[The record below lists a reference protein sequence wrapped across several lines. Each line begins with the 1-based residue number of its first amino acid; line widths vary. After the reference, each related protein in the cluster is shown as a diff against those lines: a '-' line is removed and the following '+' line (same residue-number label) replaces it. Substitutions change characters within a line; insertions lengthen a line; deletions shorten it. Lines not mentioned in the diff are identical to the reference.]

1 MAMGTSPRL
10 YRRLRK
16 ASDISAVSTTA
27 SSPLKRMHMSK
38 EHNSCCEDRISN
50 LPDDILIM
58 ILDKLDARTTITT
71 IILSKRWKDLPRRS
85 HTSYDLSS
93 DEFLPPRY
101 HRLKKMSVEA
111 KAGYE
116 AEKKAQNL
124 TDIYPDRYER
134 LGAVRDR
141 YQRWMGKVHLLT
153 PILRRYERQ
162 AMRCYVKRVNA
173 FLLDPNNKRSIQKL
187 RLQTC
192 GKSSFIDQ
200 WITAAIGRWGVADL
214 ELVIDNFGW
223 HYDFGLLSGLEN
235 IQLKRL
241 VLSNCYHTGS
251 HYPLVFQRLT
261 TLILCKGSAS
271 ITRVCDIMRNCTQL
285 VDLRLKNS
293 SYPQGAFHIYV
304 ATSKLKNL
312 QLDNCNI
319 GKIYLTSLPCLETF
333 ACRGQPTKLYYGEMP
348 RLMHVSLDF
357 LQTGGNGEDDSSG
370 SNMTY
375 PLSKF
380 FKGMP
385 PPLQYLVLQFRGRQI
400 DNDSEETSVGSQDV
414 QVEHRQ
420 HHHLKE
426 LVVVGFDGM
435 GWQTGFVKQIMIASP
450 RLRRVH
456 LLDGHVVEHEE
467 REFGDLVIVPRQR
480 EWHECERSEV
490 LEELAEGISMAHL
503 EIVLE

>member
-1 MAMGTSPRL
+1 M
-10 YRRLRK
+10 
-16 ASDISAVSTTA
+16 
-27 SSPLKRMHMSK
+27 
-38 EHNSCCEDRISN
+38 
-50 LPDDILIM
+50 
-58 ILDKLDARTTITT
+58 
-71 IILSKRWKDLPRRS
+71 
-85 HTSYDLSS
+85 
-93 DEFLPPRY
+93 
-101 HRLKKMSVEA
+101 
-111 KAGYE
+111 
-116 AEKKAQNL
+116 
-124 TDIYPDRYER
+124 
-134 LGAVRDR
+134 
-141 YQRWMGKVHLLT
+141 
-153 PILRRYERQ
+153 
-162 AMRCYVKRVNA
+162 
-173 FLLDPNNKRSIQKL
+173 
-187 RLQTC
+187 
-192 GKSSFIDQ
+192 
-200 WITAAIGRWGVADL
+200 

-385 PPLQYLVLQFRGRQI
+385 PPLQYLVLQFRGRQV
-400 DNDSEETSVGSQDV
+400 SCLS
-414 QVEHRQ
+414 
-420 HHHLKE
+420 
-426 LVVVGFDGM
+426 
-435 GWQTGFVKQIMIASP
+435 
-450 RLRRVH
+450 
-456 LLDGHVVEHEE
+456 
-467 REFGDLVIVPRQR
+467 
-480 EWHECERSEV
+480 
-490 LEELAEGISMAHL
+490 
-503 EIVLE
+503 